1 MKKVIFLVAF
11 ALVCGVMFAEG
22 GGNPQLVQAGFYTPN
37 YQCFYLKG
45 SDELGGHVVNEWGTY
60 DIVIN
65 KKGITYDGMGGK
77 HKNMGMFRFKSNT
90 EKSSTPL
97 VIYLDNIVVKDD
109 KGKVILSVDFEDGE
123 TGGHYFSQGRP
134 QEGNGQ
140 VVEKD
145 GRKCFYIN
153 VKTQHLYG
161 TNAVECQWVLPQ
173 NPKSKD
179 GTWDFSSGKFSVS
192 YDYFIEVAE

>member
-1 MKKVIFLVAF
+1 MKRTIVLVLC
-11 ALVCGVMFAEG
+11 ALLCGAMFAEG
-22 GGNPQLVQAGFYTPN
+22 GENPQLVQAGFYTPN
-37 YQCFYLKG
+37 YQCFYMKG

-60 DIVIN
+60 ELPIN
-65 KKGITYDGMGGK
+65 KDTITYDGMNGN
-77 HKNMGMFRFKSNT
+77 HKNMGIVRVKSNT

-97 VIYLDNIVVKDD
+97 VIYLDNIVVKDP
-109 KGKVILSVDFEDGE
+109 KGKVILNVDFEDGE

-134 QEGNGQ
+134 QEGNGK

-153 VKTQHLYG
+153 VKTQQLYG
-161 TNAVECQWVLPQ
+161 TNAVEVQWLLPK
-173 NPKSKD
+173 NKKSKD
-179 GTWDFSSGKFSVS
+179 GTWDFTSGKYSVS

>member
-22 GGNPQLVQAGFYTPN
+22 GENPQLVQAGFYTPN

-109 KGKVILSVDFEDGE
+109 KRPTKIATTMTHEPKLNLFLSQFPKMQSK
-123 TGGHYFSQGRP
+123 TGGTT
-134 QEGNGQ
+134 
-140 VVEKD
+140 
-145 GRKCFYIN
+145 I
-153 VKTQHLYG
+153 VKPICPYT
-161 TNAVECQWVLPQ
+161 
-173 NPKSKD
+173 D
-179 GTWDFSSGKFSVS
+179 
-192 YDYFIEVAE
+192 I